1 LSTNRSIQK
10 KKNIYIET
18 YSPCD
23 FRLKKIKMLVV
34 VILTE
39 YLVSANRR
47 RQQKTEKKGCK
58 HFQN

>member
-1 LSTNRSIQK
+1 
-10 KKNIYIET
+10 
-18 YSPCD
+18 
-23 FRLKKIKMLVV
+23 MLVV

-58 HFQN
+58 HFQNWRILYHSEQMLLQMFKCWTAWF